1 MSHISNSVPFL
12 PWLSNVCSQ
21 FKCILKASP
30 DTGHHT
36 QQQTPEGPSTDVVF
50 VLGGRLMIVHHL
62 NVKDPLGAADNC
74 SDRGSELPLA
84 DSEPCTKKSLFSRIV
99 SFSPD
104 SAAMIE
110 EL

>member
-1 MSHISNSVPFL
+1 
-12 PWLSNVCSQ
+12 
-21 FKCILKASP
+21 
-30 DTGHHT
+30 
-36 QQQTPEGPSTDVVF
+36 
-50 VLGGRLMIVHHL
+50 MIVHHL